1 MGLIQV
7 ANHKVVS
14 GSEVSSVKLEQCI
27 TDNNVYIL
35 IANNLNVAGNGGI
48 CDIQPLVDSTIDT
61 TANFDIAWLDIN
73 STATYQFF
81 SNSNQDMI
89 RATDGMAITPNTCN
103 FVAYLHNWYSSS
115 LYSKIILDVTS
126 HNSTK
131 LRGYQEGGVKKE
143 TTSFNGIEI
152 HTNQAT
158 SPAGFNA
165 GSQFTMYKVV

>member
-1 MGLIQV
+1 MGLLQV

-14 GSEVSSVKLEQCI
+14 GSEVSSVSLTNCI

-48 CDIQPLVDSTIDT
+48 CDIRPLVDSTQDT

-73 STATYQFF
+73 STATFQFF
-81 SNSNQDMI
+81 NNSNQDMI

-126 HNSTK
+126 HNNTR

-143 TTSFNGIEI
+143 TTSFNGIYIE
-152 HTNQAT
+152 TNQAT